1 MKKSY
6 HDEPKIKRHVTIT
19 KTASDHLDAIAKE
32 TSLSRSEALE
42 RLIRSCSVWEA
53 GFLLSDEAWLCCID
67 HTNDS
72 PAQNDE
78 PA

>member
-6 HDEPKIKRHVTIT
+6 HDEPKTKRHVTLT
-19 KTASDHLDAIAKE
+19 QTASNHLDAIAKE

-53 GFLLSDEAWLCCID
+53 GFLLSDEAWICCID
-67 HTNDS
+67 HTNNS
-72 PAQNDE
+72 PSPDE
-78 PA
+78 TV